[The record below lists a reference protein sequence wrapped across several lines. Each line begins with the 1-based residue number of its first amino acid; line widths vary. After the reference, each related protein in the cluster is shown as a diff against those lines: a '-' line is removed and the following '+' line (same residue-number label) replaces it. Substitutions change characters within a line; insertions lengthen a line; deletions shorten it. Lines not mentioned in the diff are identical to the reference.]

1 MGIASY
7 GIKQFSIIIFTSIFF
22 LLPPSPLP
30 LCVHFYRNSMS
41 AEGSFVS
48 RKIHPP
54 QRNGVSHLRRGGG
67 VREGLYLR
75 GCVLIPIYQSSD
87 RNVKGSSTSHMC
99 GMCGPSC
106 HPLILPQTSWVT
118 AVRDKTSGHRQLCP
132 TESP

>member
-1 MGIASY
+1 M
-7 GIKQFSIIIFTSIFF
+7 
-22 LLPPSPLP
+22 
-30 LCVHFYRNSMS
+30 
-41 AEGSFVS
+41 S

-54 QRNGVSHLRRGGG
+54 QRNGVSDLRLGGGGGGGLRGG
-67 VREGLYLR
+67 GLYLR

-87 RNVKGSSTSHMC
+87 RNVKGSDTSHMC

-106 HPLILPQTSWVT
+106 HPLILLQTPWVT